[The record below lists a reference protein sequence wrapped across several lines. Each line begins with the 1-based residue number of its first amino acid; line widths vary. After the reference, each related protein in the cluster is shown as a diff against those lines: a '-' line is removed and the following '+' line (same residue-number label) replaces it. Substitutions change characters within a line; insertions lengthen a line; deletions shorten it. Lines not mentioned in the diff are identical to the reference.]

1 MSQAIHPSSSTLYL
15 HDIDLA
21 DALPAWRAALH
32 AAGALGTLGSECLP
46 IAECLGRVTAAPVW
60 ARISS
65 PHYHASAMDGYAVA
79 AADTVGATETQ
90 PKHLRL
96 GYEAFYV
103 DTGDPLPPGTDAV
116 VMVEEVQVMPLD
128 SRMPLSPAPLSQG
141 EAGRGG
147 EGQIE
152 LLASIPPWRHVRPMG
167 EDIIATQLVLPSN
180 HRLRPADM
188 GAALGCGHTHLAVR
202 CRPRVAILPTGDELV
217 SLPQLGD
224 VRALKPGDI
233 IEYNAVVLGAQAE
246 EWGCTVSRLEPLP
259 DNFALIRAAA
269 AAALAD
275 HDLVVINAGSSA
287 GSEDFAAQVIASLGQ
302 VVVHGIAIKPGHPV
316 ILGVAQGKPIVG
328 IPGYPASAA
337 MTFELLV
344 KPVLYA
350 MQGTP
355 APQRP
360 QVTAHLTQKVVS
372 SLGEEEFLRVT
383 LGEVDE
389 RLVATPLARGAGVI
403 MSLVRADGIV
413 RLPRF
418 SEGAHAGAP
427 VAVELLRPPETLRN
441 TVVCIGS
448 HDMTL
453 DVLADQLR
461 RARPEMAFA
470 SANVGST
477 GGLLALLRG
486 EAHLAGSHLLDEAT
500 GEYNLPAIHDLGLS
514 RTRGHADGVVV
525 VRFVGRVQGLITP
538 PGNPKQISH
547 LEDLVRPDVSFINRQ
562 RGAGTR
568 VLLDFK
574 LAGLGISP
582 RQVQGYTRQ
591 EFTHL
596 AVAAAVKSGSADCGL
611 GILAAARA
619 LELDF
624 VPLFSERY
632 DLLIPRRF
640 FYNEWLAPLL
650 AVIRSPEFAATVAA
664 LGGYTTA
671 GIGEVIAEL

>member
-1 MSQAIHPSSSTLYL
+1 
-15 HDIDLA
+15 
-21 DALPAWRAALH
+21 
-32 AAGALGTLGSECLP
+32 
-46 IAECLGRVTAAPVW
+46 
-60 ARISS
+60 
-65 PHYHASAMDGYAVA
+65 
-79 AADTVGATETQ
+79 
-90 PKHLRL
+90 
-96 GYEAFYV
+96 
-103 DTGDPLPPGTDAV
+103 
-116 VMVEEVQVMPLD
+116 
-128 SRMPLSPAPLSQG
+128 
-141 EAGRGG
+141 
-147 EGQIE
+147 
-152 LLASIPPWRHVRPMG
+152 MG
-167 EDIIATQLVLPSN
+167 EDIVATQLVLPSN
-180 HRLRPADM
+180 HRLRPPDL

-217 SLPQLGD
+217 SLTQLGSLE
-224 VRALKPGDI
+224 ALKPGDI
-233 IEYNAVVLGAQAE
+233 IEYNAVVLGALAE
-246 EWGCTVSRLEPLP
+246 EWGCTASRLEPLP
-259 DNFALIRAAA
+259 DDFELIRAAA

-287 GSEDFAAQVIASLGQ
+287 GSEDFAAQVIASLGE

-355 APQRP
+355 PPARP
-360 QVTAHLTQKVVS
+360 QATAYLTQKVVS
-372 SLGEEEFLRVT
+372 TMGEEEFLRVA
-383 LGEVDE
+383 LGQVDE

-418 SEGAHAGAP
+418 SEGAYAGAAVP
-427 VAVELLRPPETLRN
+427 VELLRSPETLRN
-441 TVVCIGS
+441 TIVCIGS

-461 RARPEMAFA
+461 RVRPELAMT
-470 SANVGST
+470 SSNVGST

-500 GEYNLPAIHDLGLS
+500 GEYNLPAIHELGLS
-514 RTRGHADGVVV
+514 RARGHADGVVV
-525 VRFVGRVQGLITP
+525 LRFLGRVQGLITP
-538 PGNPKQISH
+538 SGNPKQITR
-547 LEDLVRPDVSFINRQ
+547 LEDLARPGVSFINRQ

-574 LAGLGISP
+574 LAELGISR
-582 RQVQGYTRQ
+582 RQVQGYDRQ

-619 LELDF
+619 LGLAF
-624 VPLFSERY
+624 TPLFNERY
-632 DLLIPRRF
+632 DLVIPRRF
-640 FYNEWLAPLL
+640 FHSELLAPLL
-650 AVIRSPEFAATVAA
+650 AVIRSPEFAATVDA
-664 LGGYTTA
+664 LGGYDTA
-671 GIGEVIAEL
+671 GIGEVVAEL